1 MYHSSQFCPKQPST
15 VACGLGNYNSHGN
28 VPSRPADLCLCGPR
42 PFTTFPGL
50 WTLIA
55 MGYYLLL
62 APPQAQSRRIVDFL
76 NRGLGPG
83 RQVWRPMVCPEPV
96 RLKNPAWS
104 VSFQTPATILFIK
117 LLFDQSREYTT
128 KIQKEETLPPPRE
141 TRHMTAVHR
150 LICAYQT
157 TKVYESNHDIQNSGG
172 YSIFKSVC
180 RSRFS
185 FPVFFMII
193 DLFS

>member
-15 VACGLGNYNSHGN
+15 VACGLGNYNSRAN

-50 WTLIA
+50 WTPRA

-62 APPQAQSRRIVDFL
+62 APPQAQSRRIVHLL

-83 RQVWRPMVCPEPV
+83 RQVWRPMVCPEPL

-104 VSFQTPATILFIK
+104 VSFLRV
-117 LLFDQSREYTT
+117 SRH
-128 KIQKEETLPPPRE
+128 LPQFYSSSCCSINLENIPPRYKE
-141 TRHMTAVHR
+141 KKRSHHR
-150 LICAYQT
+150 EIRAT
-157 TKVYESNHDIQNSGG
+157 
-172 YSIFKSVC
+172 
-180 RSRFS
+180 
-185 FPVFFMII
+185 
-193 DLFS
+193 